1 MAWSLAESKS
11 EISNDLLLAAEMVLA
26 VLFPSRARN
35 IFYLPQCSWHVVV
48 TLETAGSLAE
58 VTTGID
64 LGTFSVSSTFP
75 FRIKNEVL
83 LVTGKNKLFL
93 QNS

>member
-11 EISNDLLLAAEMVLA
+11 EISNDLLLTAEMVLA

-64 LGTFSVSSTFP
+64 LGTFSVKVEKRVRRPQAPSPSGSRMRSFW
-75 FRIKNEVL
+75 
-83 LVTGKNKLFL
+83 
-93 QNS
+93 